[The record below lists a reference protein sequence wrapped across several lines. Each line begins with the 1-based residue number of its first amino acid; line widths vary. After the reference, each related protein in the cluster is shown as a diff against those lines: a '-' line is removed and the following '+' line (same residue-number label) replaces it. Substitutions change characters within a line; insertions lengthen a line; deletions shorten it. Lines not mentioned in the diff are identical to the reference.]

1 MISPF
6 HVFNDTS
13 LAELQ
18 VSEHMMMS
26 ATTGKLTLFVMAQ
39 NICKK
44 LATEKHKDYQQQ

>member
-6 HVFNDTS
+6 HVFNGTS

-26 ATTGKLTLFVMAQ
+26 ATSGDVMAQ
-39 NICKK
+39 NIMQKAC
-44 LATEKHKDYQQQ
+44 E